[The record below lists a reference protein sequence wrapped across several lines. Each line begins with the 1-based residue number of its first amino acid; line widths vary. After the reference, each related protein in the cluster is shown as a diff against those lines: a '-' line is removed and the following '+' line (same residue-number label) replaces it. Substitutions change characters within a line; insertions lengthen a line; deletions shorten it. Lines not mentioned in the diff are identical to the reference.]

1 MISVLVF
8 LPMLSDIL
16 TGVYGINPH
25 PHSFD
30 FSQNRHDPLPE
41 GYGNFNIRTKFALL
55 LLSVGFLA
63 ISIIS
68 GCAGK
73 VILSDDAIKI
83 RNTVDII
90 NQLKDLYEKHD
101 EGMLSLFSNDY
112 LSESGMKDAISQDI
126 KMFSAISLNIF
137 IDRIEV
143 DKDLVNVSV
152 HWSGS
157 WGSGEKT
164 LREGGSAV
172 VIIRSGDGFKVT
184 DIKGDSPFGMLQR

>member
-1 MISVLVF
+1 MISVIVF
-8 LPMLSDIL
+8 VAML
-16 TGVYGINPH
+16 
-25 PHSFD
+25 
-30 FSQNRHDPLPE
+30 E
-41 GYGNFNIRTKFALL
+41 GSSNIRSKFALL
-55 LLSVGFLA
+55 LLSAGFLA

-83 RNTVDII
+83 RNTVDMI

-101 EGMLSLFSNDY
+101 EGMLSLFSTDY
-112 LSESGMKDAISQDI
+112 LSESGMKDDISQDM
-126 KMFSAISLNIF
+126 KRFNVISLNIF

-157 WGSGEKT
+157 WDNGDKT
-164 LREGGSAV
+164 SRDGGSSV
-172 VIIRSGDGFKVT
+172 IIIRSGDGLKVV
-184 DIKGDSPFGMLQR
+184 DIKGDSPFGKSNK

>member
-1 MISVLVF
+1 MISVIVF
-8 LPMLSDIL
+8 VAMLSDII
-16 TGVYGINPH
+16 TGK
-25 PHSFD
+25 F
-30 FSQNRHDPLPE
+30 R
-41 GYGNFNIRTKFALL
+41 IRSTFTLL
-55 LLSVGFLA
+55 LLSAGFLA

-101 EGMLSLFSNDY
+101 EGMLSLFSTDY
-112 LSESGMKDAISQDI
+112 LSESGMKDDISQDM
-126 KMFSAISLNIF
+126 KRFNVISLNIF

-152 HWSGS
+152 HWKGS
-157 WGSGEKT
+157 WEDGDKIFKD
-164 LREGGSAV
+164 GGSAV
-172 VIIRSGDGFKVT
+172 IIIVSGDGLKVS
-184 DIKGDSPFGMLQR
+184 DIKGDSPFGRN

>member
-1 MISVLVF
+1 MISVIVF
-8 LPMLSDIL
+8 VAMLSDII
-16 TGVYGINPH
+16 TGK
-25 PHSFD
+25 F
-30 FSQNRHDPLPE
+30 R
-41 GYGNFNIRTKFALL
+41 IRSTFTLL
-55 LLSVGFLA
+55 LLSAGFLA

-101 EGMLSLFSNDY
+101 EGMLSLFSTDY
-112 LSESGMKDAISQDI
+112 LSESGMKDDISQDM
-126 KMFSAISLNIF
+126 KRFNVISLNIF

-157 WGSGEKT
+157 WENGEKT
-164 LREGGSAV
+164 SRDGGSSV
-172 VIIRSGDGFKVT
+172 IIIRSGDGLKVV
-184 DIKGDSPFGMLQR
+184 DIKGDSPFGKSNK